1 MQTRPAGRSASA
13 AALKPPGGRRAATSA
28 VQAAPPPRALALPV
42 SISLA
47 LHAAAVLLIAAHPP
61 RQAAI
66 GPAQPVIAVLSLIP
80 GRADPWFAPTF
91 QRLADSPTRV
101 QASRTTPVATG
112 IVDASLAPLP
122 QLAQPPTPPPA
133 PDRTAAVETA
143 PPNDAD
149 PDPAAVES
157 RPGRSDFT
165 GPSTRPLWRST
176 EVEALAA
183 QAHSALSAQAQ
194 AAQVELARRQAQA
207 GQRASYEAVLQSL
220 VALHPGLGECTV
232 DIAAALAPTAACSD
246 VAATTFLQTQ
256 IDQIGAAP
264 PIADRWQVQL
274 ATAPSIGR

>member
-13 AALKPPGGRRAATSA
+13 AALKPRGGRLAAA

-47 LHAAAVLLIAAHPP
+47 LHAAAVLLIAAQPP

-80 GRADPWFAPTF
+80 GRTDPWFAPTV
-91 QRLADSPTRV
+91 QKLADSPTRV

-149 PDPAAVES
+149 PDPVAAES

-176 EVEALAA
+176 DRAALAA
-183 QAHSALSAQAQ
+183 QAGAALSAQAQ
-194 AAQVELARRQAQA
+194 AAQVESARRQAQA
-207 GQRASYEAVLQSL
+207 GQRASYEAVLRTLMSQ
-220 VALHPGLGECTV
+220 HPGPGDCTV
-232 DIAAALAPTAACSD
+232 DIATALAPTAACSD
-246 VAATTFLQTQ
+246 AAATAFLQTRL
-256 IDQIGAAP
+256 DQIGAAP
-264 PIADRWQVQL
+264 PIDGRWQVQL
-274 ATAPSIGR
+274 ATAPLTEP

>member
-13 AALKPPGGRRAATSA
+13 AALKPRGGRLAATAA

-47 LHAAAVLLIAAHPP
+47 LHAAAVLLIAAQPP

-80 GRADPWFAPTF
+80 GRADPWFAPTV
-91 QRLADSPTRV
+91 QKRADSPTRV

-112 IVDASLAPLP
+112 IVDANRSQLPQPPHPPTAPLAP
-122 QLAQPPTPPPA
+122 AG
-133 PDRTAAVETA
+133 PDAVETA
-143 PPNDAD
+143 LPIDAD
-149 PDPAAVES
+149 PDPVATES
-157 RPGRSDFT
+157 RPGPPDFT

-176 EVEALAA
+176 EVAALAA
-183 QAHSALSAQAQ
+183 QARDALSAQARS
-194 AAQVELARRQAQA
+194 AQVEWSRRQAQA

-246 VAATTFLQTQ
+246 SAATAFLQTRL
-256 IDQIGAAP
+256 DQIGAAP
-264 PIADRWQVQL
+264 PIDGRWQVQL
-274 ATAPSIGR
+274 ATAPLTEP